1 MAEFSVRDICS
12 ATGGRIQQCEENYFT
27 GVSTDT
33 RTIKPGNLFVAI
45 TGERF
50 DGHSFINQAIQNG
63 ASGIIVSTQISAINS
78 DITVIVVE
86 DTLKAY
92 QDIAAFHRNRF
103 SIPVIAITGSNG
115 KTTTKDFTAAVLSS
129 RWNVLKT
136 QANYNNEIG
145 LPLTLLHLEPCHD
158 VAVVEMGMRGLGEIH
173 ELTEIARPTI
183 AILTNVGETHIE
195 LLGSLDNIATAKSEL
210 VSAIPKDGFVVL
222 NADNDHVRN
231 MSTKSLGRVVYYG
244 IQHEQCQVR
253 AVNVRTHELE
263 TVFDCEH
270 SQGVF
275 TAVIPALGKH
285 NVYNALAAITTA
297 LALGLH
303 SDEIK
308 AGLRTFTPSAMRLA
322 VEKIGN
328 YNIINDAYNASP
340 MSMAAAIDTLV
351 EFAPGRRIAVLGD
364 MLELGSMAVKA
375 HQEIGQ
381 KLAAA
386 GVDIV
391 VTVGELAQNIAVSA
405 QEHGITTV
413 KACGSHAHAQ
423 RYLQELLKPGDTV
436 LLKGSRGMKM
446 EKILEELI

>member
-1 MAEFSVRDICS
+1 MAEFSVRDICL

-33 RTIKPGNLFVAI
+33 RTIKPGDLFVAI

-50 DGHSFINQAIQNG
+50 DGHSFINQAIENG
-63 ASGIIVSTQISAINS
+63 AAGIVASTQILSINRNV
-78 DITVIVVE
+78 TVIIVE

-145 LPLTLLHLEPCHD
+145 LPLTLLHLETCHD
-158 VAVVEMGMRGLGEIH
+158 AAVVEMGMRGLGEIH
-173 ELTEIARPTI
+173 ELTVIARPTI
-183 AILTNVGETHIE
+183 AVLTNVGETHIE
-195 LLGSLDNIATAKSEL
+195 LLGSLDNIAAAKSEL
-210 VSAIPKDGFVVL
+210 VSAISQDGFVVL
-222 NADNDHVRN
+222 NADNDYVKN
-231 MSTKSLGRVVYYG
+231 MNSKALGKVIYYG
-244 IQHEQCQVR
+244 IQDEQCQVR
-253 AVNVRTHELE
+253 AVNVRTHEHE

-275 TAVIPALGKH
+275 TAVIPTIGKH

-297 LALGLH
+297 LELGLH
-303 SDEIK
+303 QDEIK
-308 AGLRTFTPSAMRLA
+308 AGLNMFTPSAMRLA
-322 VEKIGN
+322 IEKIGN

-340 MSMAAAIDTLV
+340 MSMVAAIDTLV
-351 EFAPGRRIAVLGD
+351 EFASGRRIAVLGD
-364 MLELGSMAVKA
+364 MLELGDMAVKA
-375 HQEIGQ
+375 HQQIGQ

-391 VTVGELAQNIAVSA
+391 VTVGELAKNIADSA
-405 QEHGITTV
+405 QAHGIQTV
-413 KACGSHAHAQ
+413 VACDSHAHAQ
-423 RYLQELLKPGDTV
+423 RHLQELLKPGDTV
-436 LLKGSRGMKM
+436 LIKGSRGMKM
-446 EKILEELI
+446 EKILEQLI